1 MFRRILFWSH
11 LSAGVACGLVILMMS
26 VTGVLLAYE
35 RQIVARAELPMRH
48 EPSAAALP
56 PPLPVELLL
65 GRIASRDAGFAATS
79 VTVASDPLLPALVS
93 AGRSGR
99 YFIDR
104 YDGTVLTD
112 SAAGT
117 RGFFDTITAWHRWFD
132 ADEDSRPLARAIT
145 GASNLAF
152 LFLLLSGA
160 YLWLPPIFN
169 RVAFR
174 TRWRFNPRVDNSKAR
189 DYNWHHVFG
198 VWSLLPLGLVVA
210 SALVFSYDWANT
222 LLYRAVRD
230 TPPDRSAGP
239 ERTSDSGHP
248 APGVSPDRPELAR
261 FIAAAAAASPEW
273 TSLTL
278 VLPAPVD
285 DAIRVSV
292 DWGSGGQPQRRSTLL
307 LDAGTTELIGTEPF
321 SSLSPRRRARSWVRF
336 LHTGEALGLA
346 GQTAA
351 GLVSLTSV
359 IMVWTG
365 IALAWRRLVSPVLR
379 RRKKVSER
387 KKGSEYIFEE
397 NVL

>member
-11 LSAGVACGLVILMMS
+11 LAAGVACGLVIVMMS

-48 EPSAAALP
+48 ESSAVTLP
-56 PPLPVELLL
+56 APLPVEILLERV
-65 GRIASRDAGFAATS
+65 GARDASFAATS
-79 VTVASDPLLPALVS
+79 LTVPADPLLPAVIA

-99 YFIDR
+99 YFVDR
-104 YDGTVLTD
+104 YDGRVLED

-117 RGFFDTITAWHRWFD
+117 RAFFDTITAWHRWFD
-132 ADEDSRPLARAIT
+132 ADEDSRGLARAIT

-160 YLWLPPIFN
+160 YLWLPPVFN

-198 VWSLLPLGLVVA
+198 VWSLLPLVVIVA

-222 LLYRAVRD
+222 LLYRAAGD
-230 TPPDRSAGP
+230 TPPERGAPAARASAGDQ
-239 ERTSDSGHP
+239 SQDLL
-248 APGVSPDRPELAR
+248 PDVPELAR
-261 FIAAAAAASPEW
+261 FIDAAAAAAPGW
-273 TSLTL
+273 TSLAL
-278 VLPAPVD
+278 ALPAPAD
-285 DAIRVSV
+285 DAVRVSV
-292 DWGSGGQPQRRSTLL
+292 DLGSGGQPQRRSTLL
-307 LDAGTTELIGTEPF
+307 FDADTAALTGTEAF
-321 SSLSPRRRARSWVRF
+321 SSLSPGRRARSWVRF

-346 GQTAA
+346 GQTVA

-365 IALAWRRLVSPVLR
+365 IALAWRRLVSPVVR
-379 RRKKVSER
+379 RRRLAKR
-387 KKGSEYIFEE
+387 GSEYVSDG